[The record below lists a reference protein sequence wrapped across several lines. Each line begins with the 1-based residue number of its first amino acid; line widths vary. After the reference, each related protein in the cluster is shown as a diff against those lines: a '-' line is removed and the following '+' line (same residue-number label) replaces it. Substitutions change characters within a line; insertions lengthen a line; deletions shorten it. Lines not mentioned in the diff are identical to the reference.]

1 MDPRTQLLRDALER
15 NTRPVDYARLLLYDV
30 VQTFLPVPEDMRERY
45 QETLAKEEYRHL
57 REYETTWAETDAEG
71 IPRRQAP
78 DAQAAAREQVRA
90 TFPLGP
96 LGRGPHRCDRLA
108 EPELDGYLEGILTA
122 RCLSDLGLD
131 R

>member
-90 TFPLGP
+90 TFLLGP